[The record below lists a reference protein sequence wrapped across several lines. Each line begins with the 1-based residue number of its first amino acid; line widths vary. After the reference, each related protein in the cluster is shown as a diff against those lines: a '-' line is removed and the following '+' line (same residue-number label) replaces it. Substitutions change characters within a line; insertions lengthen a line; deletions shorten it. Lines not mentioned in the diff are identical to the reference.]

1 MMKGVPV
8 IRAASLKTNEFKTE
22 QQSWENEKYVDNKYR
37 QVL

>member
-8 IRAASLKTNEFKTE
+8 IRAASLNEFKTE
-22 QQSWENEKYVDNKYR
+22 QQSRENEKYVDNKYR